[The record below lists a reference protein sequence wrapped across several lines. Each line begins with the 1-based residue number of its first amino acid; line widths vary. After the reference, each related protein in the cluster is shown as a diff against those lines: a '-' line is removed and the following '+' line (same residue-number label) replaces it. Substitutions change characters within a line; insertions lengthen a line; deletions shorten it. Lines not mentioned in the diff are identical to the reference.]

1 MRISGLIAALLL
13 AAPAIAAD
21 PLSPIPENDRGPVLT
36 VIASRAH
43 PTSPDVFGT
52 VALKAGVTGYDV
64 RWRRVSAAD
73 EQDSRILAIAS
84 RAAGLDPVA
93 RLGAIHAEVRRRVA
107 WSGDLDTYHMFDYWA
122 QAGETL
128 TRGAGDS
135 EDIAVVTMQALKA
148 AGVASNDI
156 YLSVGRDSTRGADTL
171 LIVRAAGQFYAL
183 DHRSDHPLASA
194 QYARFVPIITLG
206 KGISWLHGRRVAG
219 RGALTNRRV
228 IAAALPKGN

>member
-13 AAPAIAAD
+13 AAPAAATD
-21 PLSPIPENDRGPVLT
+21 PLAAYPADDRATEIIV
-36 VIASRAH
+36 RATRQQ
-43 PTSPDVFGT
+43 PASPDVFGT
-52 VALKAGVTGYDV
+52 VALNAGVTAYDV

-73 EQDSRILAIAS
+73 ERDPRILAIAS
-84 RAAGLDPVA
+84 AAAGLDPVA
-93 RLGAIHAEVRRRVA
+93 RLSAIHAEVRRRVA
-107 WSGDLDTYHMFDYWA
+107 WRGDLDTYRISDYWA
-122 QAGETL
+122 HAGETL

-148 AGVASNDI
+148 AGVAPGDI
-156 YLSVGRDSTRGADTL
+156 YLSVGRDSLRGADTL
-171 LIVRAAGQFYAL
+171 LIVRVAGQFYAL
-183 DHRSDHPLASA
+183 DHRQDRPLASA

-228 IAAALPKGN
+228 VAAGLPKGN